1 MRTTSDFLDT
11 ILLGVPARPM
21 PFILSDTD
29 LQENTEK
36 SKDLTQQTVI
46 DNFQQIIVDFS
57 TVLLFTICIMLSRVL
72 TANPYQFPLIIPIFL
87 LIYSLIIPIVYTY
100 LVTNQVD
107 GINTNWRI
115 KLAMALF
122 EQYTKYVGKL
132 LSGTQFLVLVLREF
146 GARIKNDVIID
157 DMNSLY
163 DVHLITIGSHT
174 RLSTTCQIQVKNSQA
189 ILYNLLLSL
198 F

>member
-1 MRTTSDFLDT
+1 
-11 ILLGVPARPM
+11 M